1 MRDDADRATF
11 VRTLAEGSERSGFR
25 VHAFAL
31 MSNHYH
37 LLVETPQG
45 NLSRG
50 MGWLQNA
57 FTRRINVRHGL
68 WGLLFGGR
76 YKAILG
82 RAGHLLL
89 GPLGLHPPQSGA
101 GGNYSGEGM
110 ASNRMFGAVCPTIL
124 GLRAS
129 DRNGWKQPRAS
140 RSADAAIRPG
150 DEGSF
155 SACWSGGWTG
165 AIPVW
170 RVPPFPEGDGKPQ
183 LAVYSSLRR
192 GWFFGSE
199 HFREQLLKML
209 ARRPVRIEKANGYH
223 GPQLSDYA
231 EKRAR
236 ALIREALEHFGIDL
250 VTLRRARK
258 GDWRKGLLAAMIQKE
273 TTMRLEWIYRAAEHG
288 DPRRRLPPGGRSPKT
303 PRHRPRLAEGGRN
316 HIKKRN
322 IKWLAPFFDGTAT
335 VSVCPLSSLTRGT
348 SAVITVANPQVSRC
362 RQLLLSQP

>member
-1 MRDDADRATF
+1 LET
-11 VRTLAEGSERSGFR
+11 AEGFEVCGCGDT
-25 VHAFAL
+25 A
-31 MSNHYH
+31 
-37 LLVETPQG
+37 
-45 NLSRG
+45 RG
-50 MGWLQNA
+50 
-57 FTRRINVRHGL
+57 RREFL
-68 WGLLFGGR
+68 GLLER
-76 YKAILG
+76 RVDWRNPRL
-82 RAGHLLL
+82 AGT
-89 GPLGLHPPQSGA
+89 A
-101 GGNYSGEGM
+101 
-110 ASNRMFGAVCPTIL
+110 
-124 GLRAS
+124 
-129 DRNGWKQPRAS
+129 
-140 RSADAAIRPG
+140 
-150 DEGSF
+150 
-155 SACWSGGWTG
+155 
-165 AIPVW
+165 
-170 RVPPFPEGDGKPQ
+170 FPEGDGKPQ

-322 IKWLAPFFDGTAT
+322 IKWLAPFFDDIKKRNIKWLAPFFDDIKWLAPFFDVKWLAPFFDGTAT